1 MSESKEIAEV
11 ATQQSLMAMMGGTMS
26 PALAIF
32 LDDRLFQRCKEVSN
46 ILAQAEGVTP
56 QHLINKPQACFS
68 VVSMALIW
76 KLSPMMVAQSTFAIP
91 GSGKIGYEGKLCQ
104 AILENSGKI
113 EGNVKFEYFGE
124 WDKILGKFDK
134 KKNDRGKE
142 YAVRGWTDKDE
153 EGLGVI
159 VRAQIHGEVEP
170 REFSFLL
177 KQAFPRNS
185 TLWATDPKTQLGYTA
200 VRRFGSVA
208 APGIFMGVPFD
219 REDFAGDGMV
229 DITPE
234 VKEVSRP
241 AKPSAKKRAAA
252 SEALDDGFKGAVAQD
267 APKPN
272 ETVIEETGEV
282 VGADDTTQ
290 EPGETTEPEQEND
303 ATQEPERTEEE
314 PAQQTES
321 TQTAPAK
328 DPEAPA
334 KAAEPKQQPAA
345 DGPKEMTEQ
354 EAKLFRGKVEK
365 DIIKFTGTAADFAKF
380 KDSIM
385 TDYRRLKAFDSTAA
399 EKIAE
404 MFKNK
409 MKALKDRE
417 AATDDM

>member
-1 MSESKEIAEV
+1 MSESKEIAQV
-11 ATQQSLMAMMGGTMS
+11 ATPDSLLSMMGGTMS

-32 LDDRLFQRCKEVSN
+32 LDDRLFQRCKEVAN
-46 ILAQAEGVTP
+46 ILAGAEGVTP
-56 QHLINKPQACFS
+56 AHLLNKPQACFS

-76 KLSPMMVAQSTFAIP
+76 KLSPMMVAQSTFQIP

-113 EGNVKFEYFGE
+113 EGNVKFEYFGN
-124 WDKILGKFDK
+124 WDAILGKFK
-134 KKNDRGKE
+134 KNKNDRGKE
-142 YAVRGWTDKDE
+142 YAVRDWTDQDE
-153 EGLGVI
+153 EGLGII
-159 VRAQIHGEVEP
+159 VTAQVHGEVEP
-170 REFSFLL
+170 REFRFLL

-234 VKEVSRP
+234 VKEVKRPTKP
-241 AKPSAKKRAAA
+241 AKSTKAAA
-252 SEALDDGFKGAVAQD
+252 EALDESFKGAVAQD
-267 APKPN
+267 APKPPA

-282 VGADDTTQ
+282 VSDQ
-290 EPGETTEPEQEND
+290 PETEPEQEEQD
-303 ATQEPERTEEE
+303 APQESERTEEE
-314 PAQQTES
+314 PAQQAEPP
-321 TQTAPAK
+321 QQDKAPATK
-328 DPEAPA
+328 PAETKPPA
-334 KAAEPKQQPAA
+334 KAADPA
-345 DGPKEMTEQ
+345 EMTEQ
-354 EAKLFRGKVEK
+354 EAKMFRGKVEK
-365 DIIKFTGTAADFAKF
+365 DIIKFTGDAAAFAKY

-385 TDYRRLKAFDSTAA
+385 ADYRRLKAYDIVAA

-409 MKALKDRE
+409 MKAIKDRE
-417 AATDDM
+417 AAQSDDM